1 LSRYGLGFG
10 EATPSSEDSRIFE
23 VKSSMA
29 KFTPFLPRNPQRT
42 AFSRL
47 QKTLPSSMYG
57 LFYHCRTLT
66 PLLSILSSFLQEH
79 RENRFS
85 INRKKVISSQ
95 KVEKSGAGGAA
106 AFDVQILWKIT
117 C

>member
-1 LSRYGLGFG
+1 MGFG
-10 EATPSSEDSRIFE
+10 EAMPSSEDSKILE
-23 VKSSMA
+23 VESSMA

-42 AFSRL
+42 DFSRL
-47 QKTLPSSMYG
+47 QRTPPSSMRG
-57 LFYHCRTLT
+57 LFYHCGTLT
-66 PLLSILSSFLQEH
+66 PLLSILSSFLVEH

-106 AFDVQILWKIT
+106 AFHVQILWKIT